1 MSFAYQAAGATAI
14 FENNAFERRF
24 RDMNTVAQQAQGQPV
39 KFEHAG
45 MVLLGIERK
54 GGRV

>member
-1 MSFAYQAAGATAI
+1 MAFAYQAAGSSAI
-14 FENNAFERRF
+14 FQSNPFERRF

-39 KFEHAG
+39 NFEHAG
-45 MVLLGIERK
+45 TALLGLEVK